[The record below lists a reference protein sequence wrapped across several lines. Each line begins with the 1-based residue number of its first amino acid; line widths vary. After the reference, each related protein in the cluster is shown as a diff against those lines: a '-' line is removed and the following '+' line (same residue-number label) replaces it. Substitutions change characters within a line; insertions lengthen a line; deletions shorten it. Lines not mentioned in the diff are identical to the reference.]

1 MSVMNTSASGLS
13 GDTQWLSSISQN
25 VANSNT
31 TGYKNV
37 ETNFTALVDEMG
49 NQNDPGMGVT
59 TSMQTLNAL
68 QGSVVSTSTNT
79 DLAVQGTG
87 FFVVSD
93 SSGAIYLTRN
103 GSFTPDAS
111 GDLVNSAGYY
121 LMGYGV
127 APDATAPTNESIS
140 SLQKVNVNAAGESAT
155 PSTSGSL
162 DANLP
167 STAVPVAAA
176 NLPSANSASSV
187 YTDQTSIVAYD
198 NLGQAHTLD
207 IYFTN
212 TGSNTW
218 EVDVFDHADAAAGGG
233 FPYSAGPLA
242 TENLTFSG
250 TNGSL
255 TSGSPITVAIPDGQT
270 MSLNLSNMTQVAT
283 AFNVS
288 QASVNGNPPTSLTGV
303 TFSANGALSYQ
314 YSDGSSRIGYQ
325 VPLGNVPSP
334 DNLTSLDGGVL
345 SQNSESGQITL
356 GNPGNG
362 GLGSLVPSS
371 LENST
376 VDLATELTQM
386 IQAQS
391 AYEANSKAFQTG
403 ANLYDVLNQLHS

>member
-1 MSVMNTSASGLS
+1 MSVMNTSASGMLA
-13 GDTQWLSSISQN
+13 DTQWLSTISQN
-25 VANSNT
+25 IANSNT

-37 ETNFTALVDEMG
+37 ETDFTALVDEIASP
-49 NQNDPGMGVT
+49 NDPGMGVT

-68 QGSVVSTSTNT
+68 QGSVVSTSTST

-93 SSGAIYLTRN
+93 SSGDIYLTRN
-103 GSFTPDAS
+103 GSFTPNAS

-121 LMGYGV
+121 LMGYSV
-127 APDATAPTNESIS
+127 ASGATAPTNESLS

-155 PSTSGSL
+155 PTSSGSL
-162 DANLP
+162 VANLP

-176 NLPSANSASSV
+176 KLPSVNSASSV
-187 YTDQTSIVAYD
+187 YTDQTSVVTYD

-218 EVDVFDHADAAAGGG
+218 EVDVFDHADAAAGGS

-242 TENLTFSG
+242 TENLTFSA
-250 TNGSL
+250 TNGTL
-255 TSGSPITVAIPDGQT
+255 TSGSPITVAIPNGQK
-270 MSLNLSNMTQVAT
+270 MSLDLSNMTQVAS

-288 QASVNGNPPTSLTGV
+288 QASANGNPPASLTGV

-314 YSDGSSRIGYQ
+314 YSDGTSQIGYQ

-334 DNLTSLDGGVL
+334 NNLTSLDGGCL
-345 SQNSESGQITL
+345 SPNSESGAISL
-356 GNPGNG
+356 GNPGND
-362 GLGSLVPSS
+362 GLGSLVPSA
-371 LENST
+371 LESST
-376 VDLATELTQM
+376 VDLATELTEM

-403 ANLYDVLNQLHS
+403 ANLYDVLNQLHP